1 MWHTGLVAPQ
11 RVESPQMFLHLALPS
26 IPPNPYVEILTP
38 DVIVFEGEAS
48 GRSLD
53 HEGEAVMSRVSSL
66 MKNAPQ
72 SSLTTSTL

>member
-1 MWHTGLVAPQ
+1 
-11 RVESPQMFLHLALPS
+11 MFLHLALPS
-26 IPPNPYVEILTP
+26 IPPNPYVEILST
-38 DVIVFEGEAS
+38 DIIVFEGEAS

-72 SSLTTSTL
+72 SSLTTSTM